1 MVVYSIIE
9 VIGLLIA
16 AIAIYYLLTIEASK
30 EHKLML
36 MTLLLSTAHNIGVL
50 MELGSTTLEGA
61 MNAVLLEYVAASF
74 FSLSFCYF
82 VLVHCNRQINRVFI
96 WVCVFLGFV
105 SSVLVWTDRYTHFFY
120 RSVDFTTDVRPHL
133 VLEYNWGFFSYI
145 LSVLVPLSCCVSVLM
160 KQIVIEKE
168 IHQRKTMLYTLGL
181 SFLPLLAMILH
192 VTNPNSGFD
201 FAPLT
206 ALIVVCIAIYMFVRL
221 KFFDVVRTGQ
231 LKTLESIKDAIIT
244 IDVGLH
250 VLYYNDSAGELFPQ
264 LVTIK
269 EDDTITLAS
278 GLAFECFTHVGNNS
292 FIYNDRHYESHVG
305 EIRDYFNELRG
316 YSVVIIDVTGIRA
329 YAEKLA
335 KKESPKDAEFIIE
348 ESQGRK
354 VYDFVK
360 DIKNASNS
368 LMEIINGI
376 LDSSKSEAGR
386 TDIYELPY
394 ETNKLTDELC
404 TIVEYMV
411 EEHNL
416 EFKYGINE
424 SMPAKLLGDY
434 EKIKQIAVKILSNAV
449 KFTKEGYV
457 KLEVDYETIGE
468 KDIDLIIRIS
478 DTGIGIS
485 EEKQRMLLES
495 IGNIDIS
502 KGETEKG
509 KGYGLAICKDLAELM
524 DGFIDMESKSGE
536 GSTFTIIIPQKIVDK
551 TPAGALVR
559 GKESKMTGKTE
570 IIHEERVMFPNT
582 EILVV
587 DDNKINLKVAVGL
600 LQTYKANVDEASSG
614 MDAIAKVKNKR
625 YDMIFMDHMMPEMD
639 GIEAT
644 ALIRT
649 ECGDN
654 GKKPIIIAL
663 TANALDGADKMF
675 LGNGFDD
682 FIAKPINTDELYGL
696 MKKYAKPGEIS
707 GKSEGEDAINDDEN
721 IDSYRMNNVDIE
733 EALKVHKTG
742 IKNVLDLMVLFYED
756 GLNKV
761 DLIRKYADE
770 GELQGYEIEVHGLK
784 SAAANIGAVALS
796 NEAKEHE
803 YAAKDGNE
811 EFVMDN
817 YEKLAAD
824 YREVLDELQKMFVR
838 NGLIGNVEKE
848 EENLPEIGDKHVLK
862 DKLVDILEDLEDFK
876 SKEAMVEINDLL
888 QYRIGGERRAAV
900 NNIKSK
906 LKLYD
911 DDAAEDLLR
920 DLIKTL

>member
-36 MTLLLSTAHNIGVL
+36 MTLLLATAHNIGVL

-82 VLVHCNRQINRVFI
+82 ILVHCNRAINRVFI
-96 WVCVFLGFV
+96 WVCVMLGALA
-105 SSVLVWTDRYTHFFY
+105 SALVWTDRYTHFFY
-120 RSVDFTTDVRPHL
+120 KSIDFVTDVRPHL
-133 VLEYNWGFFSYI
+133 VLEYNWGFLSYV
-145 LSVLVPLSCCVSVLM
+145 LSVLVPLICCAAVLM

-168 IHQRKTMLYTLGL
+168 VHQRKTMLYTLGL
-181 SFLPLLAMILH
+181 SFLPLLAMGIH
-192 VTNPNSGFD
+192 VANPNIGFD

-206 ALIVVCIAIYMFVRL
+206 ALVAVCIAIYMFARL
-221 KFFDVVRTGQ
+221 KFFDIVRTGQ
-231 LKTLESIKDAIIT
+231 VKTLESINDAIIT
-244 IDVGLH
+244 LDTGLH
-250 VLYYNDSAGELFPQ
+250 VLYYNEAAGKLFPQ
-264 LVTIK
+264 IKTIK
-269 EDDTITLAS
+269 EDDTITLAC
-278 GLAFECFTHVGNNS
+278 GLAAECFTHVGNNS

-305 EIRDYFNELRG
+305 EITDYYNELRG
-316 YSVVIIDVTGIRA
+316 YSIVIIDLTGIRG
-329 YAEKLA
+329 YADKLVI
-335 KKESPKDAEFIIE
+335 KDSLEDSEFVIE

-368 LMEIINGI
+368 LMEIINSI
-376 LDSSKSEAGR
+376 LDSSKFEAGR

-394 ETNKLTDELC
+394 DISKLTDELC

-411 EEHNL
+411 EKHNL

-424 SMPAKLLGDY
+424 SMPGKLLGDY
-434 EKIKQIAVKILSNAV
+434 EKIKQIAVNILSNAV

-468 KDIDLIIRIS
+468 KDINLIIRIS

-485 EEKQRMLLES
+485 EEKQRMLVES
-495 IGNIDIS
+495 ICNIDVR

-524 DGFIDMESKSGE
+524 DGFIDMQSKSGE
-536 GSTFTIIIPQKIVDK
+536 GSTFTIIIPQKVVDK
-551 TPAGALVR
+551 TPVGSWVR
-559 GKESKMTGKTE
+559 EKATKMGSEAEVSAEEKT
-570 IIHEERVMFPNT
+570 IFPDT
-582 EILVV
+582 KILVV

-600 LQTYKANVDEASSG
+600 LQAYKANVDEALSG
-614 MDAIAKVKNKR
+614 MEAIDKVKNKL
-625 YDMIFMDHMMPEMD
+625 YDIIFMDHMMPEMD

-644 ALIRT
+644 SLIRT

-654 GKKPIIIAL
+654 GKRPVIVAL
-663 TANALDGADKMF
+663 TANALSGASDMF
-675 LGNGFDD
+675 LNNGFDD
-682 FIAKPINTDELYGL
+682 FIAKPINKDELYEL
-696 MKKYAKPGEIS
+696 LKKYAKPGRIAEASEEIHMTDE
-707 GKSEGEDAINDDEN
+707 EGSIDA
-721 IDSYRMNNVDIE
+721 YRMEKVDID
-733 EALKVHKTG
+733 EALRIHKTG
-742 IKNVLDLMVLFYED
+742 IKNVLELMVLFYED

-770 GELQGYEIEVHGLK
+770 GEFKSYEIEVHGLK
-784 SAAANIGAVALS
+784 SAAANIGAVDLS

-803 YAAKDGNE
+803 YAAKDEDE
-811 EFVMDN
+811 EFVTSN

-824 YREVLDELQKMFVR
+824 YREVLDELRKMLER
-838 NGLIGNVEKE
+838 NGLLGNVEKE
-848 EENLPEIGDKHVLK
+848 EENLPEIGDKRVLK
-862 DKLVDILEDLEDFK
+862 EKLSKILEDLEDFK
-876 SKEAMVEINDLL
+876 SKEAMAGINELL
-888 QYRIGGERRAAV
+888 EYRIGGERRAAV

-920 DLIKTL
+920 DLIKIL